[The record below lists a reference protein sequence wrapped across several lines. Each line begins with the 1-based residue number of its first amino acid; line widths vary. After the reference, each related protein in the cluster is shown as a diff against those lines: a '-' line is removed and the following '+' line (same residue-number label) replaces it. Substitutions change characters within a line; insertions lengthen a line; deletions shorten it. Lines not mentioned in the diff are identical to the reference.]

1 MSMCP
6 REQDV
11 LRALHED
18 RWSDEWRAHV
28 AECEQ
33 CAEAMM
39 VSQLLREADRQ
50 AEVRVPEAGLLWWKM
65 QLRERRELAQ
75 QASLPIVWAE
85 RAALGVLALGVG
97 WALAWLGSESGPAA
111 VAGVAA
117 VVLLSA
123 TAGGAVYFAWHRK

>member
-1 MSMCP
+1 
-6 REQDV
+6 
-11 LRALHED
+11 
-18 RWSDEWRAHV
+18 
-28 AECEQ
+28 
-33 CAEAMM
+33 M